1 MRYLCSMND
10 KRRKSGCVRKL
21 LVTLLLVCAASS
33 QVAAQQTGNSLR
45 DSLRQVS
52 EQLSFHPDSIDL
64 RLRKA
69 ALNVALEEWDYA
81 KSEYDAVLRMHPR
94 NIAALFYR
102 AYVNQQLHRYNYAR
116 IDYED
121 LLKIIPGNF
130 EARLGLAL
138 LNQKDKHYTDA
149 LDGINHLVSA
159 YPDSAL
165 AWAARAGIE
174 VEQGMDEL
182 AEYDYTEA
190 LKRDPDNADYLLSR
204 ADVRIR
210 LRQFDKARRDLDAI
224 VRQGTPRLA
233 LKEWYDKCK

>member
-1 MRYLCSMND
+1 M
-10 KRRKSGCVRKL
+10 
-21 LVTLLLVCAASS
+21 VTHA
-33 QVAAQQTGNSLR
+33 AAQKPSNPLR
-45 DSLRQVS
+45 DSLRQVA
-52 EQLSFHPDSIDL
+52 EQLSYHPDSVDL

-81 KSEYDAVLRMHPR
+81 KAEYDAVLRVYPR

-116 IDYED
+116 TDYED
-121 LLKIIPGNF
+121 LLELIPGNF
-130 EARLGLAL
+130 EALLGLAL
-138 LNQKDKHYTDA
+138 LNQKDRHFTEA
-149 LDGINHLVSA
+149 LDGINHLVTA

-182 AEYDYTEA
+182 ADYDYSEA

-210 LRQFDKARRDLDAI
+210 LRQFDKARGDLDAI

>member
-1 MRYLCSMND
+1 MRYLCNMND
-10 KRRKSGCVRKL
+10 KRRNMERLGKL
-21 LVTLLLVCAASS
+21 LVGLLLMSGVSCRAM
-33 QVAAQQTGNSLR
+33 AQQQGNPLR
-45 DSLRQVS
+45 DSLKVLS
-52 EQLSFHPDSIDL
+52 EQLSYHPDSIDL

-121 LLKIIPGNF
+121 LLEIIPGHF

-138 LNQKDKHYTDA
+138 LNQKDKHHTEA
-149 LDGINHLVSA
+149 LDGINHLVTA

-174 VEQGMDEL
+174 VEQGMDDL
-182 AEYDYTEA
+182 ADYDYTEA
-190 LKRDPDNADYLLSR
+190 LKRDPDNSDYLLAR